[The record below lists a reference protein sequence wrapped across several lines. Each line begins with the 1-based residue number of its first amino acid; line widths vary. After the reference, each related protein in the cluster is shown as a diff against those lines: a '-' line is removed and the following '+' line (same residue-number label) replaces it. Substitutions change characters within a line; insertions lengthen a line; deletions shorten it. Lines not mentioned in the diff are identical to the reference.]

1 MRHFLITVVF
11 TVVFAGAMA
20 SSVAAQDGATALTG
34 NYRTLLDNDEVQVV
48 RVHYDPH
55 EALPVHDHSHFPT
68 VYVYLADSGP
78 VRFIHEG
85 AAPYTLTRRPVK
97 EGWFRV
103 SPGRVERHQVANLG
117 PGASDFLR
125 VECKRIPLGQIADEF
140 RYTRNPELTKTSVT
154 TDYASPEM
162 VIRRYVVVAGGVE
175 EVAAEPQ
182 GALLIAFTPAIVRDD
197 GNAEQKMAA
206 GSVLWMKANTKFVL
220 QPSGATAHVLAIRL
234 LR

>member
-1 MRHFLITVVF
+1 MRHFLTTVVF
-11 TVVFAGAMA
+11 TLLFAAAMV

-34 NYRTLLDNDEVQVV
+34 NYRTLLDNDEMQVV
-48 RVHYDPH
+48 RVHYEPH

-68 VYVYLADSGP
+68 VYVYLANSGP

-97 EGWFRV
+97 KGWFRV
-103 SPGRVERHQVANLG
+103 SPGCIERHQVANLG

-140 RYTRNPELTKTSVT
+140 RYTSDPDLAKTSVT

-162 VIRRYVVVAGGVE
+162 VIRRYVVLAGGVE

-182 GALLIAFTPAIVRDD
+182 SELLIAFTPAIVGEPGSPSQR
-197 GNAEQKMAA
+197 MAA

-234 LR
+234 LQ